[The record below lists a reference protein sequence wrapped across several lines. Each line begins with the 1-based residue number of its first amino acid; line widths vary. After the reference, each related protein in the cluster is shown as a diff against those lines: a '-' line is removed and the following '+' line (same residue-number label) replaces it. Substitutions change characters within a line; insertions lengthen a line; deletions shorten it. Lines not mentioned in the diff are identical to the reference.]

1 MLGAGRA
8 CMRAEAYSGSEYRYC
23 CYILILLLCYKVF
36 KSMYRYQY
44 ERVFPLPQIMRIL
57 RNALHEYGSENM

>member
-1 MLGAGRA
+1 
-8 CMRAEAYSGSEYRYC
+8 
-23 CYILILLLCYKVF
+23 
-36 KSMYRYQY
+36 MYRYQY